1 MHHRLHQIRFL
12 IERGRKPPGKERG
25 MTKEIIMKKLYNV
38 SEWVNKARA
47 EKDWETYE
55 AAVNEYARLTRLL
68 KSTEA

>member
-1 MHHRLHQIRFL
+1 MRLL
-12 IERGRKPPGKERG
+12 ITTPSRAGNPGRKDKG

-68 KSTEA
+68 KSIEA

>member
-1 MHHRLHQIRFL
+1 MRLLTTIPSRAGKP
-12 IERGRKPPGKERG
+12 GRKDEG

-68 KSTEA
+68 KSIEA

>member
-1 MHHRLHQIRFL
+1 
-12 IERGRKPPGKERG
+12 
-25 MTKEIIMKKLYNV
+25 MKKLYNV

-68 KSTEA
+68 KSIEA